1 MKYVVATAGHV
12 DHGKSTL
19 VRALTGIEPD
29 RWEEERRRG
38 LTIDLG
44 FAWTTLP
51 SGADVAFVDVP
62 GHERFIPN
70 MLAGLGPAPV
80 VLFVVAADEGWSAQ
94 SDDHRDA
101 VAALGIEYGLLVITR
116 ADRASPDRVREVI
129 DLSRD
134 RLSRTGLSD
143 APAVVVSAPDRVG
156 IDELRTRLDAV
167 LAGTSPPSTSGRV
180 RFWID
185 RVFTRTG
192 AGTVVTGTLSAGT
205 ISVGDTLDL
214 LTVDGRRRLDVRGLQ
229 SEGATLTSAGPVSR
243 VAINLRGVGVDDVS
257 RGDALVTPGAWHTS
271 AVADVRRVSGMSF
284 EEAPEHLV
292 AHIGTAALPVRL
304 RPFDGDHARVTLARA
319 VPMSRGDRVVLRDP
333 GQRIVGGGVVLHPD
347 PPALTRRGDATRRA
361 ASLAAMSDGAGAAE
375 EVHRRGAMRV
385 TDLTRLGL
393 VDDAE
398 PAPHGVRVIGE
409 WWVAE
414 TSLTAWAE
422 RLHAAVRELQQR
434 DPLSAGLS
442 AAGAPALLGLPDT
455 TLLATVISEAGLSS
469 SDGHLA
475 IPGHKPSLGDADDAV
490 RALERRLADHPFRA
504 PEADDLTALGL
515 GARELAAAER
525 TGRILRLRD
534 GVVLLPTAPALA
546 MRILASLDQPF
557 TTSAARQAL
566 GTTRR
571 VVIPLLEYLDARGWT
586 RRLDAGHREVVR

>member
-192 AGTVVTGTLSAGT
+192 AGTVVTGTLAAGT
-205 ISVGDTLDL
+205 IAVGDTLDL
-214 LTVDGRRRLDVRGLQ
+214 LTVDDRRRLDVRGLQ
-229 SEGATLTSAGPVSR
+229 SEGATLTTAAPVSR

-271 AVADVRRVSGMSF
+271 AVADVRRVSKMSF

-319 VPMSRGDRVVLRDP
+319 VPMSRGDRLVLRDP

-361 ASLAAMSDGAGAAE
+361 ALLAAMSDDAGAAE

-398 PAPHGVRVIGE
+398 PTPHGVRVIGE

-422 RLHAAVRELQQR
+422 RLRAAVVDLHDR

-442 AAGAPALLGLPDT
+442 ASGAPALLGLPDT
-455 TLLATVISEAGLSS
+455 TLLATVISEAELSS

-475 IPGHKPSLGDADDAV
+475 VPGHKPSLGDADDAV
-490 RALERRLADHPFRA
+490 SALERRLADHPFRA

-546 MRILASLDQPF
+546 MRTLASLDQPF
-557 TTSAARQAL
+557 TTSTARQAL
-566 GTTRR
+566 GSSRR

>member
-51 SGADVAFVDVP
+51 SGADVAFADVP

-192 AGTVVTGTLSAGT
+192 AGTVVTGTLAAGT
-205 ISVGDTLDL
+205 I
-214 LTVDGRRRLDVRGLQ
+214 
-229 SEGATLTSAGPVSR
+229 A
-243 VAINLRGVGVDDVS
+243 RGVYPARSVVAGVPGRVVRT
-257 RGDALVTPGAWHTS
+257 RGD
-271 AVADVRRVSGMSF
+271 
-284 EEAPEHLV
+284 
-292 AHIGTAALPVRL
+292 
-304 RPFDGDHARVTLARA
+304 
-319 VPMSRGDRVVLRDP
+319 
-333 GQRIVGGGVVLHPD
+333 
-347 PPALTRRGDATRRA
+347 DAT
-361 ASLAAMSDGAGAAE
+361 
-375 EVHRRGAMRV
+375 
-385 TDLTRLGL
+385 
-393 VDDAE
+393 
-398 PAPHGVRVIGE
+398 
-409 WWVAE
+409 
-414 TSLTAWAE
+414 
-422 RLHAAVRELQQR
+422 
-434 DPLSAGLS
+434 
-442 AAGAPALLGLPDT
+442 T
-455 TLLATVISEAGLSS
+455 TKG
-469 SDGHLA
+469 
-475 IPGHKPSLGDADDAV
+475 
-490 RALERRLADHPFRA
+490 
-504 PEADDLTALGL
+504 
-515 GARELAAAER
+515 
-525 TGRILRLRD
+525 
-534 GVVLLPTAPALA
+534 
-546 MRILASLDQPF
+546 
-557 TTSAARQAL
+557 
-566 GTTRR
+566 
-571 VVIPLLEYLDARGWT
+571 
-586 RRLDAGHREVVR
+586 

>member
-192 AGTVVTGTLSAGT
+192 AGTVVTGTLAAGT
-205 ISVGDTLDL
+205 IAVGDTLDL
-214 LTVDGRRRLDVRGLQ
+214 LTVDDRRRLDVRGLQ
-229 SEGATLTSAGPVSR
+229 SEGATLTTAAPVSR

-319 VPMSRGDRVVLRDP
+319 VPMSRGDRLVLRDP

-361 ASLAAMSDGAGAAE
+361 ASLAAMSDDAGAAE

-398 PAPHGVRVIGE
+398 PAPHGIRVIGE

-422 RLHAAVRELQQR
+422 RLRAAVVDLHDR

-442 AAGAPALLGLPDT
+442 ASGAPALLGLPDT
-455 TLLATVISEAGLSS
+455 TLLATVISEAELSS

-475 IPGHKPSLGDADDAV
+475 VPGHKPSLGDADDAV
-490 RALERRLADHPFRA
+490 SALERRLADHPFRA
-504 PEADDLTALGL
+504 PEADDLAALGL

-546 MRILASLDQPF
+546 MRTLASLDQPF

-566 GTTRR
+566 ETTRR
-571 VVIPLLEYLDARGWT
+571 AVIPLLEYLDARGWT

>member
-1 MKYVVATAGHV
+1 M
-12 DHGKSTL
+12 

-192 AGTVVTGTLSAGT
+192 AGTVVTGTLAAGT
-205 ISVGDTLDL
+205 IAVGDTLDL
-214 LTVDGRRRLDVRGLQ
+214 LTVDDRRRLDVRGLQ
-229 SEGATLTSAGPVSR
+229 SEGATLTTAAPVSR

-271 AVADVRRVSGMSF
+271 AVADVRRVSKMSF

-319 VPMSRGDRVVLRDP
+319 VPMSRGDRLVLRDP

-347 PPALTRRGDATRRA
+347 PPALTRRGDAMRRA
-361 ASLAAMSDGAGAAE
+361 ASLAAMSDDAGAAE

-398 PAPHGVRVIGE
+398 PAPHGIRVIGE

-422 RLHAAVRELQQR
+422 RLRAAVVDLHDR

-442 AAGAPALLGLPDT
+442 ASGAPALLGLPDT
-455 TLLATVISEAGLSS
+455 TLLATVISEAELSS

-475 IPGHKPSLGDADDAV
+475 VPGHKPSLGDADDAV
-490 RALERRLADHPFRA
+490 SALERRLADHPFRA
-504 PEADDLTALGL
+504 PEADDLAALGL

-546 MRILASLDQPF
+546 MRTLASLDQPF

-566 GTTRR
+566 ETTRR

>member
-51 SGADVAFVDVP
+51 SGADVAFADVP

-192 AGTVVTGTLSAGT
+192 AGTVVTGTLAAGT
-205 ISVGDTLDL
+205 IAVGDTLDL
-214 LTVDGRRRLDVRGLQ
+214 LTVDDRRRLDVRGLQ
-229 SEGATLTSAGPVSR
+229 SEGATLTTAAPVSR

-304 RPFDGDHARVTLARA
+304 RPFDGDHARATLARA
-319 VPMSRGDRVVLRDP
+319 VPMSRGDRLVLRDP

-361 ASLAAMSDGAGAAE
+361 ATLAAMSDDPGVAE
-375 EVHRRGAMRV
+375 EVHRRGAIRV
-385 TDLTRLGL
+385 TDLARLGL
-393 VDDAE
+393 VEHAE
-398 PAPHGVRVIGE
+398 PTPHGVRAIGE

-414 TSLTAWAE
+414 SSLTAWAE
-422 RLHAAVRELQQR
+422 RLHAAVRELHQR

-442 AAGAPALLGLPDT
+442 ASGAPTLLGLPDT

-469 SDGHLA
+469 SNGHLA
-475 IPGHKPSLGDADDAV
+475 VPGHRPSLGDADDAV

-546 MRILASLDQPF
+546 MRTLASLDQPF
-557 TTSAARQAL
+557 TTSTARQAL